1 MLEGRDEVK
10 SAGRIRALALCVV
23 RRDGKLLVLE
33 GYDPTKRQTFYRLLG
48 GGIEFGEYGRQAAA
62 REMREEL
69 GAEMIDLRYVGTIEN
84 IFIYDGQP
92 GHEIAL
98 IFEGAFVD
106 LSLYGRGEMVG
117 HEDDGTPFK
126 VLWKPLSDFGDGHAP
141 LYPEGLLELLAADE
155 ASGLERT

>member
-1 MLEGRDEVK
+1 MK

-23 RRDGKLLVLE
+23 RKDGKLLVFE

-48 GGIEFGEYGRQAAA
+48 GGIEFGEYGHQAAA
-62 REMREEL
+62 RELREEL
-69 GAEMIDLRYVGTIEN
+69 GAEVVDLRYLGTIEN

-98 IFEGAFVD
+98 IFEGVFSDAAF
-106 LSLYGRGEMVG
+106 YAQGEMTA

-126 VLWKPLSDFGDGHAP
+126 VLW
-141 LYPEGLLELLAADE
+141 
-155 ASGLERT
+155 